1 MVHPLEKSSSY
12 IKRGCSRQSA
22 MRGPQI
28 FIVEVL
34 CMLICGIDIGKF
46 RHEACLID
54 ESGKQLAKSLK
65 FTNTTDGGDKLIEYF
80 NQHNPDNQTIVIGME
95 ATGHYYLSLY
105 CFLFDKGYQ
114 VNAINPI
121 QSDAIRNLFL
131 RKTKND
137 AKDSFLIA
145 ETIRIGRFSS
155 TPLADEDI
163 LSMRQLCR
171 HRMDLVDYIGD
182 QKRKIIGVMDR
193 VFPEYQNIFS
203 DMFGKTSTELL
214 SKAVTPEELLSIPT
228 PDLIDLLRKN
238 SKGRFSEAKAEQ
250 LRNAAKNSFGITIAT
265 NAFSMQLRQLL
276 EMIALLESQLAELE
290 EEISEYLRKMD
301 TYITTCPGIGEVLG
315 AIIVSEIGDITRFP
329 EPKKLVAFV
338 GVDPSVKQSGEFVGT
353 QNKMSKRG
361 SPHLRR
367 AFFLAANVAAFHD
380 PVLSAYYQKKRAE
393 GKHHYTALGAVSR
406 KLICIVY
413 AVLRDNKPYVPAC

>member
-1 MVHPLEKSSSY
+1 
-12 IKRGCSRQSA
+12 
-22 MRGPQI
+22 
-28 FIVEVL
+28 
-34 CMLICGIDIGKF
+34 MLICGIDIGKF
-46 RHEACLID
+46 RHEACIID
-54 ESGKQLAKSLK
+54 ETGKQLAKTLS
-65 FTNTTDGGDKLIEYF
+65 FTNTTDGGDKLLEYLK
-80 NQHNPDNQTIVIGME
+80 QHNPDNQVIIVGME

-171 HRMDLVDYIGD
+171 HRMDLVDYIAD

-193 VFPEYQNIFS
+193 VFPEYQHIFS

-214 SKAVTPEELLSIPT
+214 NKAVTPEELLA
-228 PDLIDLLRKN
+228 IDTTELCELLRKN
-238 SKGRFSEAKAEQ
+238 SKGRFGVVKAEE
-250 LRNAAKNSFGITIAT
+250 LRSAAQNSFGITIGT
-265 NAFSMQLRQLL
+265 TAFAMQLRQLL
-276 EMIALLESQLAELE
+276 EMIALLEKQLVELE
-290 EEISEYLRKMD
+290 EEITQYLRKMD
-301 TYITTCPGIGEVLG
+301 TYITTCPGIGDVLG
-315 AIIVSEIGDITRFP
+315 AIILSEIGDISRFS

-338 GVDPSVKQSGEFVGT
+338 GIDPSVKQSGEFVGT

-367 AFFLAANVAAFHD
+367 AFFLAANVAAFRD
-380 PVLSAYYQKKRAE
+380 PVLSAYYQKKKVE

-413 AVLRDNKPYVPAC
+413 AVLRDKQPYTPHY

>member
-1 MVHPLEKSSSY
+1 
-12 IKRGCSRQSA
+12 
-22 MRGPQI
+22 
-28 FIVEVL
+28 
-34 CMLICGIDIGKF
+34 MLICGIDIGKF
-46 RHEACLID
+46 RHEACIID
-54 ESGKQLAKSLK
+54 ETGRQIAKTLS
-65 FTNTTDGGDKLIEYF
+65 FTNTTDGGEKLLEYF
-80 NQHNPDNQTIVIGME
+80 SKHNSDNHVIVVGME

-114 VNAINPI
+114 VHAINPV

-171 HRMDLVDYIGD
+171 HRMDLVDYIAD

-193 VFPEYQNIFS
+193 VFPEYQHIFS

-214 SKAVTPEELLSIPT
+214 NRAVTPEELLA
-228 PDLIDLLRKN
+228 IDTKELCELLKKHSR
-238 SKGRFSEAKAEQ
+238 GRFGEAKANQ
-250 LRNAAKNSFGITIAT
+250 LRDAAKSSFGITIAT
-265 NAFSMQLRQLL
+265 SAFAMQLRQLL
-276 EMIALLESQLAELE
+276 EMISLLESQLTELE
-290 EEISEYLRKMD
+290 EEIGEYLRRMD
-301 TYITTCPGIGEVLG
+301 TYITTCPGIGDVLG
-315 AIIVSEIGDITRFP
+315 AIIVSEIGDVSRFS

-367 AFFLAANVAAFHD
+367 AFFLAANIAAYRD

-393 GKHHYTALGAVSR
+393 GKHHYVAVGAVSR

-413 AVLRDNKPYVPAC
+413 AVLRDKKPYVPNC

>member
-1 MVHPLEKSSSY
+1 
-12 IKRGCSRQSA
+12 
-22 MRGPQI
+22 
-28 FIVEVL
+28 
-34 CMLICGIDIGKF
+34 MLICGIDIGKF
-46 RHEACLID
+46 RHEACIID
-54 ESGKQLAKSLK
+54 ETGRQLAKTLS
-65 FTNTTDGGDKLIEYF
+65 FTNTVDGVEKLLEYF
-80 NQHNPDNQTIVIGME
+80 NQNNQNNQIIVIGME

-105 CFLFDKGYQ
+105 CFLFDQGYQ
-114 VNAINPI
+114 VHAINPI

-171 HRMDLVDYIGD
+171 HRMDLVDYIAD

-193 VFPEYQNIFS
+193 VFPEYQHIFS

-214 SKAVTPEELLSIPT
+214 HKAVTPEELLA
-228 PDLIDLLRKN
+228 IDTSELCELLRKN
-238 SKGRFSEAKAEQ
+238 SRGRFGESKAEE
-250 LRNAAKNSFGITIAT
+250 LRSAAKRSFGITIGT
-265 NAFSMQLRQLL
+265 TAFSMQLRQLL
-276 EMIALLESQLAELE
+276 EMIALLEKQLVELE
-290 EEISEYLRKMD
+290 EEITGYLRKMD
-301 TYITTCPGIGEVLG
+301 TYITTIPGIGDVLG
-315 AIIVSEIGDITRFP
+315 AIILSEIGDVSRFKH
-329 EPKKLVAFV
+329 PKNLVAFV

-367 AFFLAANVAAFHD
+367 AVFLAANVAAFRD

-393 GKHHYTALGAVSR
+393 GKHHFTALGAVSR
-406 KLICIVY
+406 KLICIIY
-413 AVLRDNKPYVPAC
+413 AVLRDSKPYVPNC

>member
-1 MVHPLEKSSSY
+1 
-12 IKRGCSRQSA
+12 
-22 MRGPQI
+22 
-28 FIVEVL
+28 
-34 CMLICGIDIGKF
+34 MLICGIDIGKF
-46 RHEACLID
+46 RHEACMID
-54 ESGKQLAKSLK
+54 ESGRQLAKTLS
-65 FTNTTDGGDKLIEYF
+65 FTNTIDGGEKLLEYIKQ
-80 NQHNPDNQTIVIGME
+80 NNSDSQIVVIGME
-95 ATGHYYLSLY
+95 CTGHYYLSLY

-114 VNAINPI
+114 VHAINPI

-171 HRMDLVDYIGD
+171 HRTDLVDYIAD

-193 VFPEYQNIFS
+193 VFPEYQHIFS

-214 SKAVTPEELLSIPT
+214 HKAVTPEELLAINTSE
-228 PDLIDLLRKN
+228 LCELLRKN
-238 SKGRFSEAKAEQ
+238 SRGRFGEAKAEE
-250 LRNAAKNSFGITIAT
+250 LRNAAKRSFGITMGTA
-265 NAFSMQLRQLL
+265 AFSMQLRQLL
-276 EMIALLESQLAELE
+276 EMIALLETQLVELE
-290 EEISEYLRKMD
+290 SEITGYLRKMD
-301 TYITTCPGIGEVLG
+301 TYITTCPGIGDVLG
-315 AIIVSEIGDITRFP
+315 AVILSEVGDISRFAH
-329 EPKKLVAFV
+329 PKNLVAFV
-338 GVDPSVKQSGEFVGT
+338 GIDPSVTQSGEFNST

-367 AFFLAANVAAFHD
+367 AVFLAANVAAFHD

-393 GKHHYTALGAVSR
+393 GKHHYVALGAVSR
-406 KLICIVY
+406 KLICIIF
-413 AVLRDNKPYVPAC
+413 AVLRDNKPYVPNC